1 MNSLMILI
9 MCDGDC
15 SVVRSL
21 PVKDTTAIEQGFSNW
36 GMLTTSG
43 TPATVQWYTG

>member
-1 MNSLMILI
+1 

-36 GMLTTSG
+36 GMLTTSAHQPLFNG
-43 TPATVQWYTG
+43 TWV